1 MGIPYY
7 FYNLTKK
14 YKNAPIVFSRKK
26 KFDEFFCVATSAI
39 FADLFANLARI
50 FLFKKKFEL
59 ECVSVRECPWVD
71 GSAGVNGICVS
82 IWIVRGAR

>member
-1 MGIPYY
+1 M
-7 FYNLTKK
+7 
-14 YKNAPIVFSRKK
+14 APLAAAERTTRGSCAAGGSVGCRLWCGAHVVFESFREFFSRKK

-59 ECVSVRECPWVD
+59 ECVSVRECP
-71 GSAGVNGICVS
+71 
-82 IWIVRGAR
+82 